1 MLDLK
6 NLEIKLDLAL
16 ANETSESLTAW
27 LHEKRLNAFF
37 QSLGEGIF
45 APISEIYLENVLTY
59 QNVVFETKF
68 RIEPKCFLSVLNI
81 FGSKAFDLFC
91 FQIIF

>member
-37 QSLGEGIF
+37 QSLGEGVF

-59 QNVVFETKF
+59 QNVVFEIKF
-68 RIEPKCFLSVLNI
+68 SEVPCSQHYQLAS
-81 FGSKAFDLFC
+81 
-91 FQIIF
+91 

>member
-1 MLDLK
+1 MLDLVTM
-6 NLEIKLDLAL
+6 EIKLDLAL

-45 APISEIYLENVLTY
+45 TPIPEIYLETVLTY

-68 RIEPKCFLSVLNI
+68 SEVPCSQHYQLAS
-81 FGSKAFDLFC
+81 
-91 FQIIF
+91 

>member
-1 MLDLK
+1 MLDLV

-45 APISEIYLENVLTY
+45 TPIPDLYIESVLSY

-68 RIEPKCFLSVLNI
+68 NEVPCSQHYQLAS
-81 FGSKAFDLFC
+81 
-91 FQIIF
+91 